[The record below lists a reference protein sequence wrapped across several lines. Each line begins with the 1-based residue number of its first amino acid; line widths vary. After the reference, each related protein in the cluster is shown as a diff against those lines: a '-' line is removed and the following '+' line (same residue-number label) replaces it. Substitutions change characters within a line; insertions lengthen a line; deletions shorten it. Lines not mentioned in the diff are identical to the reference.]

1 MKLLIKKKK
10 NISELIIKKRDQLA
24 NYYKNYCFGQT
35 KKQNLK
41 ILKKE
46 KNKHFFGFLLGK
58 IFI

>member
-46 KNKHFFGFLLGK
+46 KNLQITK
-58 IFI
+58 IL

>member
-41 ILKKE
+41 ILTIM
-46 KNKHFFGFLLGK
+46 FLQITK
-58 IFI
+58 IL